1 MILMLSASH
10 LPAASIINEAFLTK
24 INTDGDET
32 SCSITA
38 DSKFF
43 IFARKI
49 KNKDNSD
56 LYYTE
61 YKNGKWSEAKPVSEL
76 NTDSDEISPYIS
88 PDGSFILFSS
98 DREKS
103 LNNPETK
110 QPSYD
115 IYYSDKKKGG
125 WSTPVSLYGAV
136 NTTDDELYPFITK
149 DKNTL
154 YFTRLPVNDESKAT
168 IIKVRQKDG
177 SWEDVQTADISKN
190 QDADIYMYK
199 KSFFRSGSYITGFK
213 KDDLENRKVFYSD
226 DSRKKITELD
236 IISDSAKAS
245 GDEISVSELSKDTIL
260 ISSNS
265 AGIDGSYDIYIKKIS
280 IEEAAETP
288 EKIIKSPKKTDQSPG
303 NFSLKIESPDYAN
316 PDGVKI
322 QVLLF
327 SSMGKNSWPVK
338 TELRSPDSS
347 GMVEISTGADIKRIL
362 VLPGESDMKPF
373 AVEFLTKNR
382 YINSSTIRI
391 EPYIKKE
398 FVAKPLYFGFNS
410 TEISIKDIPYLQE
423 MIFFLRDSD
432 NTEISLEGY
441 SDGIGSYKANLDIST
456 RRAEKIKEY
465 LVKAGIEKERIQ
477 TKGFGY
483 VRKKASDTLQYNR
496 RVETEIIEYEE

>member
-1 MILMLSASH
+1 M
-10 LPAASIINEAFLTK
+10 
-24 INTDGDET
+24 
-32 SCSITA
+32 
-38 DSKFF
+38 
-43 IFARKI
+43 
-49 KNKDNSD
+49 
-56 LYYTE
+56 
-61 YKNGKWSEAKPVSEL
+61 
-76 NTDSDEISPYIS
+76 
-88 PDGSFILFSS
+88 
-98 DREKS
+98 
-103 LNNPETK
+103 
-110 QPSYD
+110 
-115 IYYSDKKKGG
+115 
-125 WSTPVSLYGAV
+125 
-136 NTTDDELYPFITK
+136 
-149 DKNTL
+149 
-154 YFTRLPVNDESKAT
+154 
-168 IIKVRQKDG
+168 
-177 SWEDVQTADISKN
+177 
-190 QDADIYMYK
+190 
-199 KSFFRSGSYITGFK
+199 
-213 KDDLENRKVFYSD
+213 
-226 DSRKKITELD
+226 
-236 IISDSAKAS
+236 
-245 GDEISVSELSKDTIL
+245 
-260 ISSNS
+260 
-265 AGIDGSYDIYIKKIS
+265 
-280 IEEAAETP
+280 
-288 EKIIKSPKKTDQSPG
+288 
-303 NFSLKIESPDYAN
+303 KIESPDYAN
-316 PDGVKI
+316 PAGVKI

-347 GMVEISTGADIKRIL
+347 GMVEISTDADIKRIL